1 MLALS
6 NEVLWE
12 ADQLY
17 PAIGQDAWLLT
28 QKQASMFLDAV
39 VRINRPIRDPKVRSE
54 YDSLVKMLRKATE
67 GTPYRILIRAQ

>member
-67 GTPYRILIRAQ
+67 GTPHRILIRAQ